1 MWYSWCLP
9 PDNLWILDMKLLAA
23 LEALQGFEAV
33 VPVFF
38 QQEFLTT
45 VSRGSFG
52 QIYIAWEWQSLF
64 CLSWGLFSPRP
75 PCSQEIYMHG
85 WWKRGGGNSRV
96 WDRERI
102 IIPRFRWVQPCSVSW
117 SQVQR
122 WSAGSLAVAGMPF
135 LCRQLQKW
143 HGSSPEQLNCIDLF
157 FPTVA
162 ARHFERSTLRSR
174 SFKKINKAFSVL
186 RRTTSGSAVSSQAG
200 QERETVRNSA
210 VGGEGNVLL
219 LTCYHLERGRGP
231 YPCGNLMSMTDM
243 PFMWWAVHD

>member
-1 MWYSWCLP
+1 MAELILP
-9 PDNLWILDMKLLAA
+9 QLRIILSQATMLTGDLYAWLVK
-23 LEALQGFEAV
+23 EA
-33 VPVFF
+33 
-38 QQEFLTT
+38 
-45 VSRGSFG
+45 
-52 QIYIAWEWQSLF
+52 
-64 CLSWGLFSPRP
+64 
-75 PCSQEIYMHG
+75 
-85 WWKRGGGNSRV
+85 RGGGNSRV

-102 IIPRFRWVQPCSVSW
+102 IISRFRWVQPCSVSW

-122 WSAGSLAVAGMPF
+122 WSAGSLAVAGMSF
-135 LCRQLQKW
+135 VCRQLQKW